1 MTNAS
6 VVYYLFDNGIWQIEV
21 LVLKS
26 HILAI
31 HLLNE
36 LFVGVDCDDD
46 INISL
51 LTKGSD
57 HAIPKLCETRRT
69 ARVDAVSWLMEQD
82 LSIHSGMCRI
92 ETVSSADA
100 RTNAGGLSRKYFI
113 HHNSFCSVCVE
124 PFCIFITFPVKDRL
138 QHGNSFWR
146 RERIN

>member
-69 ARVDAVSWLMEQD
+69 ARVDAVS
-82 LSIHSGMCRI
+82 
-92 ETVSSADA
+92 
-100 RTNAGGLSRKYFI
+100 
-113 HHNSFCSVCVE
+113 
-124 PFCIFITFPVKDRL
+124 
-138 QHGNSFWR
+138 
-146 RERIN
+146 